1 MLAMIA
7 RRVPVMATFS
17 ASLVD
22 SCAWP
27 FSILTSMSADLAID
41 SVPFGPLTLT
51 LSAWT
56 FNSTP
61 FGRAIGFLATRDI
74 SMPPLGHEDQE
85 CHAAAP
91 RAGRQVGHTPFHGG
105 KVGAPPPWEALRQAV
120 LRRTWAPRAGRNPR

>member
-56 FNSTP
+56 FNSPP
-61 FGRAIGFLATRDI
+61 FGRALGFLATRDI
-74 SMPPLGHEDQE
+74 SMTPLGHEEQDFT
-85 CHAAAP
+85 ADALLTRP
-91 RAGRQVGHTPFHGG
+91 RVGH
-105 KVGAPPPWEALRQAV
+105 VALRGGEDRKSGGAGT
-120 LRRTWAPRAGRNPR
+120 RWAGG

>member
-17 ASLVD
+17 ASPVD

-41 SVPFGPLTLT
+41 SVPLGPLTLT

-61 FGRAIGFLATRDI
+61 FGRAIGFLATREN
-74 SMPPLGHEDQE
+74 SMHPLGPDAQDFT
-85 CHAAAP
+85 AY
-91 RAGRQVGHTPFHGG
+91 
-105 KVGAPPPWEALRQAV
+105 ALRAR
-120 LRRTWAPRAGRNPR
+120 LRVGMESL